1 MQVMKSLIAIILFMI
16 SSTSLVLSQDAVP
29 SYAFPKTKSVE
40 LKIGAGKLQP
50 QLLAID
56 FNYQQNLTKH
66 FSLISFSQIDIT
78 AWDRNPDKIY
88 LVTNYFFF
96 VQSFGIGASIGARK
110 FNTGLSLLAGGRFY
124 HSKAM
129 VNEIH
134 DPEMVTNRILPELGL
149 LYNLKIGK
157 KKYYFST
164 QIYLPLTPFSSAL
177 IEKNITL
184 SVGIGFKIN

>member
-1 MQVMKSLIAIILFMI
+1 MKSLIAIILLMSSSI
-16 SSTSLVLSQDAVP
+16 STVLSQDAVP
-29 SYAFPKTKSVE
+29 SYALPKTRSAE

-50 QLLAID
+50 QLLAFD
-56 FNYQQNLTKH
+56 FNYQKNLTKH
-66 FSLISFSQIDIT
+66 FSLISFSQIDIS
-78 AWDRNPDKIY
+78 AWDRNPYKIY

-96 VQSFGIGASIGARK
+96 IQSFGIGASVGAKR

-134 DPEMVTNRILPELGL
+134 EPELVTNRILPELGL

-157 KKYYFST
+157 QKYYFST
-164 QIYLPLTPFSSAL
+164 QIYLPLSPFSAAS

-184 SVGIGFKIN
+184 SVGIGYKIK